1 MGRPNLWYLEVCVL
15 GGAAR
20 GLLHGCVTPP
30 GAIWCFPLCCSLFIR
45 REELRMEARG
55 EDGERKSATQPN
67 TSFIQLTGIVLYY
80 RSLKIQMKVPGWV
93 IHGKF
98 TVHQREP
105 SQTIA
110 RNLAGTRLLGWMASG
125 HTPPELPGRGS
136 LGAQC
141 PEVWQESGGS
151 GGVG

>member
-1 MGRPNLWYLEVCVL
+1 MRQ
-15 GGAAR
+15 
-20 GLLHGCVTPP
+20 
-30 GAIWCFPLCCSLFIR
+30 
-45 REELRMEARG
+45 LRKETCYSC
-55 EDGERKSATQPN
+55 ERKPAHWTVDKFCEASLDEQVKTQASPKGR
-67 TSFIQLTGIVLYY
+67 TFLRTD

>member
-1 MGRPNLWYLEVCVL
+1 MFPTLLQTFYQERRAENGRERRGWRKEVSDT
-15 GGAAR
+15 A
-20 GLLHGCVTPP
+20 
-30 GAIWCFPLCCSLFIR
+30 
-45 REELRMEARG
+45 
-55 EDGERKSATQPN
+55 N
-67 TSFIQLTGIVLYY
+67 TSFIQLTGIILYY

-93 IHGKF
+93 INGKF